1 MPLRNMPSL
10 PQSNRGN
17 DMLRRFRLALKLRVR
32 PAIAENDI
40 AWVAVVA
47 AKVGVGSLLSM

>member
-1 MPLRNMPSL
+1 
-10 PQSNRGN
+10 
-17 DMLRRFRLALKLRVR
+17 MLRRFRLALKLRGR
-32 PAIAENDI
+32 PAIAESDI

>member
-1 MPLRNMPSL
+1 
-10 PQSNRGN
+10 
-17 DMLRRFRLALKLRVR
+17 MLRRFRLALKLRVR